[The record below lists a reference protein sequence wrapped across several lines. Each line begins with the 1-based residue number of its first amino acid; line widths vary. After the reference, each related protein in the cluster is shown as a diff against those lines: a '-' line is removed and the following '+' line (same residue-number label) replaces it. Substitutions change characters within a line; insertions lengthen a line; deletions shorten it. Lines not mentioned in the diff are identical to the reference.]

1 MILQDQPSQSEHLSS
16 AVSRGEQRDAQ
27 RAMDHWRRNTWA
39 SEGVPLL
46 DTFDFSP
53 MKGDWGY
60 RFLIRGDGTSE
71 NAVFVTYGLKL
82 AQLLRLPDKPVTN
95 SPFIDDIPEIYR
107 PVFLEGYSRALS
119 EGAPV
124 NLKGTF
130 RLRVRTIQ
138 GDFYAH
144 HAAATL
150 VEAAGFWNIQLQDS
164 RRSLR
169 GQCAAAWKG
178 GFCGITIERAR
189 CLRPE

>member
-82 AQLLRLPDKPVTN
+82 AQLLRLPTRH
-95 SPFIDDIPEIYR
+95 SLTTYR
-107 PVFLEGYSRALS
+107 RYTDQCSLRAIAELFRKERPSISRARSVVAPRSNYTGRFLCPSCCSHTGRSSWFLEHSTARQPALPKRTMRCCLEGRVLRHHNRA
-119 EGAPV
+119 GAVP
-124 NLKGTF
+124 
-130 RLRVRTIQ
+130 
-138 GDFYAH
+138 
-144 HAAATL
+144 
-150 VEAAGFWNIQLQDS
+150 S
-164 RRSLR
+164 S
-169 GQCAAAWKG
+169 
-178 GFCGITIERAR
+178 
-189 CLRPE
+189 